1 MSSSFPQVMG
11 FITDALQFIVAGY
24 ALRVNR
30 IFGLA
35 RVGWTQNG
43 CELSIRKGLSRHL
56 KRADLIVL

>member
-1 MSSSFPQVMG
+1 MG